1 MTVRHRHPR
10 AANDPNVFTVMFSL
24 CKQTRVPTCVEHA
37 VYCHFFN
44 RVEKCLVVAGVNIL
58 RVYRLVPTDTTC
70 QPPKTKFECL
80 AQYTLFGNVMCL
92 QSVTLCPSSPDAL
105 VLSFSEAKFS
115 LVEYDR
121 DTHSL
126 RTLSLHYFED
136 DKFKDGHTQHW
147 NPPLIRVDP
156 DGRCVVGLVYGR
168 YFFVLPFGRAIDDN
182 TKSAQ
187 VMPSYTI
194 PIPSIDPKMNNI
206 LDFDFLH
213 GYYEPTLLI
222 LYEPVKTF
230 AGRIAVRKD
239 TCAMVSFVDI
249 LFIIKLLNYQNICLL

>member
-1 MTVRHRHPR
+1 MVLVPV
-10 AANDPNVFTVMFSL
+10 AMFSL
-24 CKQTRVPTCVEHA
+24 CKQTRLPTCVEHA
-37 VYCHFFN
+37 VYCHFFS
-44 RVEKCLVVAGVNIL
+44 RAEKCLVVAGVNVL

-70 QPPKTKFECL
+70 QPPKSKFECL

-92 QSVTLCPSSPDAL
+92 QSVTLCAGTPDAL
-105 VLSFSEAKFS
+105 LLSFSEAKFS

-121 DTHSL
+121 DTHGL

-136 DKFKDGHTQHW
+136 DKFKNGRTQHW
-147 NPPLIRVDP
+147 TPPLLRVDP
-156 DGRCVVGLVYGR
+156 DGRCVVGLVYGH
-168 YFFVLPFGRAIDDN
+168 YFFVLPFGRTVDDAAP
-182 TKSAQ
+182 SAAHSSSAVAAKGYQQQ

-194 PIPSIDPKMNNI
+194 PIGTIDPKMNNI
-206 LDFDFLH
+206 MDFDFLH

-239 TCAMVSFVDI
+239 TCAMVSPKRHYHQCYCV
-249 LFIIKLLNYQNICLL
+249 

>member
-1 MTVRHRHPR
+1 
-10 AANDPNVFTVMFSL
+10 MFSL
-24 CKQTRVPTCVEHA
+24 CKQTRIPTSVEHA
-37 VYCHFFN
+37 VYCYFFN
-44 RVEKCLVVAGVNIL
+44 RVDKCLVVAGVNIL

-80 AQYTLFGNVMCL
+80 AQYKLFGNVMCL
-92 QSVTLCPSSPDAL
+92 QSVTLCPNSPDAL
-105 VLSFSEAKFS
+105 LLSFSEAKFS

-147 NPPLIRVDP
+147 TPPLLRVDP
-156 DGRCVVGLVYGR
+156 DGRCVVGLVYGH
-168 YFFVLPFGRAIDDN
+168 YFVVLPFGRTIDDN
-182 TKSAQ
+182 AKSAQ

-194 PIPSIDPKMNNI
+194 RINTIDPKMNNI

-222 LYEPVKTF
+222 LFEPVKTF

-239 TCAMVSFVDI
+239 TCAMVCFKYNKFVYT
-249 LFIIKLLNYQNICLL
+249 IIKFLNVYIFRWLFR